1 MTDNRVHVLSL
12 NSRQQLALKLM
23 LFSLY
28 LNFSKKLMSDLVDS
42 PSNSTL
48 AIKVGLMQDAFIKYN
63 KLSELL
69 VVATG
74 EPPRNK
80 MLKLHTTYMKYV
92 VFAVKGFDANQ
103 CSLRESEIA
112 LIEREFDDMAELVQD
127 SAQFTYTN
135 EEIDRMMGRRR

>member
-1 MTDNRVHVLSL
+1 MTDNRVHVISL

-23 LFSLY
+23 LFNLY
-28 LNFSKKLMSDLVDS
+28 VNFSKKLMADLVDS

-69 VVATG
+69 VVPTN

-80 MLKLHTTYMKYV
+80 MLKLHTTYMKYI
-92 VFAVKGFDANQ
+92 VFAVKGFDSAQ

-112 LIEREFDDMAELVQD
+112 LIEREFDDMAELVED
-127 SAQFTYTN
+127 SAQFTYTG
-135 EEIDRMMGRRR
+135 EEIDKWLGRKR